1 MNPTIVRL
9 TARALLGRRRVLLL
23 LPMPIILIGL
33 TLLGVTAESED
44 VRPEDWG
51 PLVFSNLGLAVI
63 LPLTALIVGSSALGL
78 EIDDGTI
85 THLLTKPLP
94 RSEIITAK
102 LAVAWLVTTAATAI
116 PLAIAA
122 LIAGSGAL
130 ALGLVVGTALAALAY
145 SAVFLAL
152 SVMTKR
158 PVAVG
163 LLYIVLWE
171 NLLVSFVDGA
181 RVFSIRQHATAVA
194 DAIGDTPLLASTLSA
209 ATAVIMVSVFIV
221 AGTITATRRLRSFAL
236 TGEAN

>member
-1 MNPTIVRL
+1 MNPTIIRL

-23 LPMPIILIGL
+23 LPMPIILLGL
-33 TLLGVTAESED
+33 TLLSVSSED
-44 VRPEDWG
+44 DPPSDWG

-85 THLLTKPLP
+85 THLITKPLL
-94 RSEIITAK
+94 RSEIILSK
-102 LAVAWLVTTAATAI
+102 LLVSWLVTTTATAL

-122 LIAGSGAL
+122 LIAGSGTL
-130 ALGLVVGTALAALAY
+130 AVGLVLGTALGALAY
-145 SAVFLAL
+145 SALFLAL

-163 LLYIVLWE
+163 LVYIVLWE

-181 RVFSIRQHATAVA
+181 RVFSIRQHATAIA
-194 DAIGDTPLLASTLSA
+194 DAIGDTPLIASTMSVPTALILASA
-209 ATAVIMVSVFIV
+209 FVVV
-221 AGTITATRRLRSFAL
+221 GTVGATRRLRSFAL